1 MCGGE
6 GGRSCQEGWEGS
18 RKEEHHP
25 PTPESWKDLAAQ
37 EEAFFPAAAAAEG
50 VSARG
55 RGGRTDCPVLSPEK
69 VGERREIPLKRHKRE
84 RRKVERREQD
94 IFVTLKS
101 GENEEVEKVP
111 FSSPF
116 LGVGAVARSRAPPP
130 PP

>member
-1 MCGGE
+1 MEGREGE
-6 GGRSCQEGWEGS
+6 AVKRVGRGAEKKSI
-18 RKEEHHP
+18 
-25 PTPESWKDLAAQ
+25 TPQRQKVGKTWQHKKRP
-37 EEAFFPAAAAAEG
+37 FFRRRRRLKVSVPA
-50 VSARG
+50 

-116 LGVGAVARSRAPPP
+116 PGVGAVARSRAPPP

>member
-25 PTPESWKDLAAQ
+25 QRQKVGKTWQHKKRP
-37 EEAFFPAAAAAEG
+37 FFRRRRRLKVSVPA
-50 VSARG
+50 
-55 RGGRTDCPVLSPEK
+55 RGGRTDCPVLLPEK

>member
-50 VSARG
+50 VSARQG
-55 RGGRTDCPVLSPEK
+55 RKDRLSSSFPGKGGREK
-69 VGERREIPLKRHKRE
+69 RDPAEKAQTREKEGGKKRARYFRHAQKW
-84 RRKVERREQD
+84 
-94 IFVTLKS
+94 
-101 GENEEVEKVP
+101 EK
-111 FSSPF
+111 
-116 LGVGAVARSRAPPP
+116 
-130 PP
+130 